1 MDNGEIAE
9 FEEPLTLY
17 DKRGIFR
24 GMCDQSAISREEIV
38 RARVVN

>member
-9 FEEPLTLY
+9 FDEPLTLY
-17 DKRGIFR
+17 DQQGVFR
-24 GMCDQSAISREEIV
+24 GMCDQSAITREEIV